1 MARLDITR
9 WTQRSS
15 SWGLAPDRSLWDLY
29 LYVSREIRAM
39 QLDATRFGQIGVFFG
54 VVSEW

>member
-15 SWGLAPDRSLWDLY
+15 SWGLAPDTLRDLY
-29 LYVSREIRAM
+29 LYVPREIRAM